1 MSAKL
6 LRNIKK
12 RNELEDDRESCL
24 HVLTWM
30 ALRYTSHSISNGCLE
45 HFLMDFDETYEAKG
59 GVHGGMLKSGSLL
72 SRKIPEQ
79 VKFDHR
85 PHLDNLIAELTET
98 FAVRCER
105 KPSEKEFEIFEELE
119 KKGKS
124 GKNPSEED
132 SEELK
137 LPHKEILAYYRV
149 SEYRERTRSLK
160 KRGWLV
166 ETFKRHL
173 DAGPWPTSDRAEKQ
187 LTDDEHRAKRRRIE

>member
-1 MSAKL
+1 MSAEL
-6 LRNIKK
+6 LQEIKK

-30 ALRYTSHSISNGCLE
+30 ALRYTSHSISKGCLKG
-45 HFLMDFDETYEAKG
+45 FLKDFDETYEVTG
-59 GVHGGMLKSGSLL
+59 GVNGGMYKESSLL
-72 SRKIPEQ
+72 RRAIPKQ
-79 VKFDHR
+79 VKFDRR
-85 PHLDNLIAELTET
+85 PHLDNLIDELTKT
-98 FAVRCER
+98 FAIRYET
-105 KPSEKEFEIFEELE
+105 KPSKEEFERFEEWE
-119 KKGKS
+119 KKGKF

-137 LPHKEILAYYRV
+137 LLFKKVLADLRV
-149 SEYRERTRSLK
+149 SIYRERTGSLK

-173 DAGPWPTSDRAEKQ
+173 DAGSWPTSDKAKKQ